1 MKIFK
6 NIDDL
11 VCFQLETNEEID
23 KFCIYFYNNDDWIKN
38 HYKDVDDY
46 KRYINLSKNYLV
58 VDSLKTEKLLNDFS
72 KLVDIKYE
80 NRIDNKS
87 IFFCKKVTDEII
99 MCRNKEHNLNQLED
113 KLQQLILNEE
123 YEKCEELQNEI
134 IWWKDNVIKNA
145 DIV

>member
-11 VCFQLETNEEID
+11 VCFQFETNEEID
-23 KFCIYFYNNDDWIKN
+23 KFCIYFYNNDDWIKK
-38 HYKDVDDY
+38 HYKNINDY

-80 NRIDNKS
+80 NKIDNKS
-87 IFFCKKVTDEII
+87 IFFCKKVTDEIT

-134 IWWKDNVIKNA
+134 IWWKDNVIKMGC
-145 DIV
+145 